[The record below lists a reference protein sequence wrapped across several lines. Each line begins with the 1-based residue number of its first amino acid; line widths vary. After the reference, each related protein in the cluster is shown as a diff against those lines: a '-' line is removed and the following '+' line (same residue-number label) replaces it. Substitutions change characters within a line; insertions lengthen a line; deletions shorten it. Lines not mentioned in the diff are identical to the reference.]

1 MQIILKK
8 MKKKPGIFL
17 LLMGIG
23 WASIAQP
30 IEALKDIK
38 SYELKIGI
46 IEHLD
51 EYIPENL
58 TIIDVNDQPQNLKS
72 LIDKPTVLMW
82 VYYRCPGI
90 CSPLMT
96 SVAEVIGKTDLVL
109 GKDFQVITVSFDPRE
124 GSDLA
129 IKKRENYL
137 GLIDKPVDE
146 SGWQFYTADSANIV
160 LGTEATG
167 FRYQKAGNDFMHSA
181 VIIMISPDG
190 KITRYLQGTYFLP
203 FEFKLALVE
212 ASQGKSGPTIYKV
225 LQFCYTYDPAG
236 QQYVL
241 NVTKV
246 AGTIIIFIALVIFL
260 ILVIK
265 PRKKVNINKEQ

>member
-1 MQIILKK
+1 MKKILGFLIIL
-8 MKKKPGIFL
+8 MAY
-17 LLMGIG
+17 G
-23 WASIAQP
+23 WTSTAQT
-30 IEALKDIK
+30 IKATEDIK
-38 SYELKIGI
+38 SPELEIGI
-46 IEHLD
+46 VEHLD
-51 EYIPENL
+51 EYLPENL
-58 TIIDVNDQPQNLKS
+58 TIIDTNDIPRNLRS
-72 LIDKPTVLMW
+72 LIDKPTVIMW

-96 SVAEVIGKTDLVL
+96 SMADVIGKTDMIL
-109 GKDFQVITVSFDPRE
+109 GKDFQVITISFDPRE

-137 GLIDKPVDE
+137 NLIDKPVDE

-167 FRYQKAGNDFMHSA
+167 FRYKRTGNDFMHSA

-246 AGTIIIFIALVIFL
+246 AGTIIIFIALVVFL
-260 ILVIK
+260 ILALK
-265 PRKKVNINKEQ
+265 PRKKVIINKENQ

>member
-1 MQIILKK
+1 MKKILGFLIILL
-8 MKKKPGIFL
+8 IF
-17 LLMGIG
+17 G
-23 WASIAQP
+23 WTAAAQT
-30 IEALKDIK
+30 IKATEDIK
-38 SYELKIGI
+38 SPELEIGI
-46 IEHLD
+46 VEHLD
-51 EYIPENL
+51 EYLPENL
-58 TIIDVNDQPQNLKS
+58 TIIDTNDIPRNLRS
-72 LIDKPTVLMW
+72 LIDKPTVIMW

-96 SVAEVIGKTDLVL
+96 SMADVIGKTDMIL
-109 GKDFQVITVSFDPRE
+109 GKDFQVITISFDPRE

-129 IKKRENYL
+129 IKKRVNYL
-137 GLIDKPVDE
+137 NLIDKPVDE
-146 SGWQFYTADSANIV
+146 SGWQFYTADSANIA

-167 FRYQKAGNDFMHSA
+167 FRYKRTGNDFMHSA

-212 ASQGKSGPTIYKV
+212 ASQGKSGPTIYKI

-246 AGTIIIFIALVIFL
+246 AGTIIIAIALVVFL

-265 PRKKVNINKEQ
+265 PRKKVIINKENQ

>member
-1 MQIILKK
+1 MIKNIRTLGILVF
-8 MKKKPGIFL
+8 FL
-17 LLMGIG
+17 LLGG
-23 WASIAQP
+23 QSKAQNVKAV
-30 IEALKDIK
+30 EDIK
-38 SYELKIGI
+38 SPELEIGI
-46 IEHLD
+46 VEHLD
-51 EYIPENL
+51 EYLPDDIMVLDTDGN
-58 TIIDVNDQPQNLKS
+58 PQSLKS

-96 SVAEVIGKTDLVL
+96 GVAETIEKTDLIL
-109 GKDFQVITVSFDPRE
+109 GKDFQVITISFDYTE

-137 GLIDKPVDE
+137 NLIKRDVDE
-146 SGWQFYTADSANIV
+146 SGWQFYTADSLNIAM
-160 LGTEATG
+160 GTEATG
-167 FRYQKAGNDFMHSA
+167 FRFKKTGNDFMHSA
-181 VIIMISPDG
+181 TLIMLSPDA

-212 ASQGKSGPTIYKV
+212 ASQGKSGPTIFKV
-225 LQFCYTYDPAG
+225 LQFCYSYDPAG

-246 AGTIIIFIALVIFL
+246 AGTMILSIGLIVFL
-260 ILVIK
+260 ILILK
-265 PRKKVNINKEQ
+265 PRKKVKTNQA

>member
-1 MQIILKK
+1 

>member
-1 MQIILKK
+1 MKKILGFLIIL
-8 MKKKPGIFL
+8 L
-17 LLMGIG
+17 VYG
-23 WASIAQP
+23 WTSTAQT
-30 IEALKDIK
+30 IKATEDIK
-38 SYELKIGI
+38 SPELEIGI
-46 IEHLD
+46 VEHLD
-51 EYIPENL
+51 EYLPENL
-58 TIIDVNDQPQNLKS
+58 TIIDTNNIPRNLRS

-96 SVAEVIGKTDLVL
+96 SMADVIGKTDMIL
-109 GKDFQVITVSFDPRE
+109 GKDFQVITISFDPRE

-137 GLIDKPVDE
+137 NLIDKPVDE

-167 FRYQKAGNDFMHSA
+167 FRYKRTGNDFMHSA

-246 AGTIIIFIALVIFL
+246 AGTIIIFIALVVFL
-260 ILVIK
+260 ILALK
-265 PRKKVNINKEQ
+265 PRKKVIINKENQ

>member
-1 MQIILKK
+1 MKKILGFLIIL
-8 MKKKPGIFL
+8 MAY
-17 LLMGIG
+17 G
-23 WASIAQP
+23 WTSTAQT
-30 IEALKDIK
+30 IKATQDIK
-38 SYELKIGI
+38 SPELEIGI
-46 IEHLD
+46 VEHLD
-51 EYIPENL
+51 EFIPESL
-58 TIIDVNDQPQNLKS
+58 TVIDTNGKTQNLRT
-72 LIDKPTVLMW
+72 LINKPTVLMW

-96 SVAEVIGKTDLVL
+96 SMADVISKTDLVL
-109 GKDFQVITVSFDPRE
+109 GKDFQVITISFDPRE

-129 IKKRENYL
+129 IKKRVNYL
-137 GLIDKPVDE
+137 NLIDKPVDE
-146 SGWQFYTADSANIV
+146 SGWQFYTADSANIA

-167 FRYQKAGNDFMHSA
+167 FRYKRTGNDFMHSA

-212 ASQGKSGPTIYKV
+212 ASQGKSGPTIYKI

-246 AGTIIIFIALVIFL
+246 AGTIIIAIALVVFL

-265 PRKKVNINKEQ
+265 PRKKVIINKENQ

>member
-1 MQIILKK
+1 MKKILGFLIIL
-8 MKKKPGIFL
+8 MAY
-17 LLMGIG
+17 G
-23 WASIAQP
+23 WTSTAQT
-30 IEALKDIK
+30 IKATEDIK
-38 SYELKIGI
+38 SPELEIGI
-46 IEHLD
+46 VEHLD
-51 EYIPENL
+51 EYLPENL
-58 TIIDVNDQPQNLKS
+58 TIIDTNNIPRNLRS

-96 SVAEVIGKTDLVL
+96 SMADVIGKTDMIL
-109 GKDFQVITVSFDPRE
+109 GKDFQVITISFDPRE

-137 GLIDKPVDE
+137 NLIDKPVDE

-167 FRYQKAGNDFMHSA
+167 FRYKRTGNDFMHSA

-246 AGTIIIFIALVIFL
+246 AGTIIIFIALVVFL

-265 PRKKVNINKEQ
+265 PRKKVTINKENQ

>member
-1 MQIILKK
+1 MKKILGFLIIL
-8 MKKKPGIFL
+8 L
-17 LLMGIG
+17 VYG
-23 WASIAQP
+23 WTSTAQT
-30 IEALKDIK
+30 IKATEDIK
-38 SYELKIGI
+38 SPELEIGI
-46 IEHLD
+46 VEHLD
-51 EYIPENL
+51 EYLPENM
-58 TIIDVNDQPQNLKS
+58 TVIDTNDIPRNLRS

-96 SVAEVIGKTDLVL
+96 SVADVISKTDLIL

-137 GLIDKPVDE
+137 NLIDKPVDE
-146 SGWQFYTADSANIV
+146 SGWLFYTADSANIV

-167 FRYQKAGNDFMHSA
+167 FRYKKTGNDFMHSA

-246 AGTIIIFIALVIFL
+246 AGTIIIAIALVVFL

-265 PRKKVNINKEQ
+265 PRKKVIINKENQ

>member
-1 MQIILKK
+1 MAY
-8 MKKKPGIFL
+8 
-17 LLMGIG
+17 G
-23 WASIAQP
+23 WTSTAQT
-30 IEALKDIK
+30 IKATQDIK
-38 SYELKIGI
+38 SPELEIGI
-46 IEHLD
+46 VEHLD
-51 EYIPENL
+51 EFIPESL
-58 TIIDVNDQPQNLKS
+58 TVIDTNGKTQNLRT
-72 LIDKPTVLMW
+72 LINKPTVLMW

-96 SVAEVIGKTDLVL
+96 SVADVIGKTDLVL
-109 GKDFQVITVSFDPRE
+109 GKDFQVITISFDPRE

-129 IKKRENYL
+129 IKKRVNYL
-137 GLIDKPVDE
+137 NLIDKPVDE
-146 SGWQFYTADSANIV
+146 SGWQFYTADSANIA

-167 FRYQKAGNDFMHSA
+167 FRYKKTGNDFMHSA
-181 VIIMISPDG
+181 TVIMISPDG

-246 AGTIIIFIALVIFL
+246 AGTIIIFIALVVFL
-260 ILVIK
+260 ILALK
-265 PRKKVNINKEQ
+265 PRKKVIINKENQ

>member
-1 MQIILKK
+1 MKKILGFLIIL
-8 MKKKPGIFL
+8 MAY
-17 LLMGIG
+17 G
-23 WASIAQP
+23 WTSTAQT
-30 IEALKDIK
+30 IKATEDIK
-38 SYELKIGI
+38 SPELEIGI
-46 IEHLD
+46 VEHLD
-51 EYIPENL
+51 EYLPENL
-58 TIIDVNDQPQNLKS
+58 TIIDTNDIPRNLRS

-96 SVAEVIGKTDLVL
+96 SMADVIGKTDMIL
-109 GKDFQVITVSFDPRE
+109 GKDFQVITISFDPRE

-137 GLIDKPVDE
+137 NLIDKPVDE

-167 FRYQKAGNDFMHSA
+167 FRYKRTGNDFMHSA

-246 AGTIIIFIALVIFL
+246 AGTIIIFIALVVFL

-265 PRKKVNINKEQ
+265 PRKKVTINKENQ

>member
-1 MQIILKK
+1 
-8 MKKKPGIFL
+8 MKRTLGL
-17 LLMGIG
+17 LLLVTMLT
-23 WASIAQP
+23 WQPKAQTIP
-30 IEALKDIK
+30 AAQDIK
-38 SYELKIGI
+38 SPELEIGI
-46 IEHLD
+46 VEHLD
-51 EYIPENL
+51 EYISDE
-58 TIIDVNDQPQNLKS
+58 IMVIDTNNQPVSLKS

-96 SVAEVIGKTDLVL
+96 SVAEVIDKTDLVL
-109 GKDFQVITVSFDPRE
+109 GKDFQVITISFDYTE

-129 IKKRENYL
+129 IKKRKNYL
-137 GLIDKPVDE
+137 NLIKKPVDQ
-146 SGWQFYTADSANIV
+146 SGWQFYTADSLNIAR
-160 LGTEATG
+160 GTEAMG
-167 FRYQKAGNDFMHSA
+167 FRFKKAGNDFMHSA
-181 VIIMISPDG
+181 TVIMLSPDA

-212 ASQGKSGPTIYKV
+212 ASQGKSGPTIFKV

-246 AGTIIIFIALVIFL
+246 AGTVILIIALIVFL
-260 ILVIK
+260 ILILK
-265 PRKKVNINKEQ
+265 PRKKVKTNQEQQ

>member
-1 MQIILKK
+1 MKKILGFLIIL
-8 MKKKPGIFL
+8 MAF
-17 LLMGIG
+17 G
-23 WASIAQP
+23 WASTAQT
-30 IEALKDIK
+30 IKATEDIK
-38 SYELKIGI
+38 SPELEIGI
-46 IEHLD
+46 VEHLD
-51 EYIPENL
+51 EYLPENL
-58 TIIDVNDQPQNLKS
+58 TVIDTNNIPRNLRS

-96 SVAEVIGKTDLVL
+96 SIAEVIGKTDLVL
-109 GKDFQVITVSFDPRE
+109 GKDFQVITISFDPRE

-137 GLIDKPVDE
+137 NLIGKPVDE
-146 SGWQFYTADSANIV
+146 SGWQFYTADSANVV

-167 FRYQKAGNDFMHSA
+167 FRYKRTGNDFMHSA

-246 AGTIIIFIALVIFL
+246 AGTIIIFIALIVFL

-265 PRKKVNINKEQ
+265 PRKKVTINKENQ

>member
-1 MQIILKK
+1 MKKILGSLIIL
-8 MKKKPGIFL
+8 L
-17 LLMGIG
+17 VYG
-23 WASIAQP
+23 WTSTAQT
-30 IEALKDIK
+30 IKATEDIK
-38 SYELKIGI
+38 SPELEIGI
-46 IEHLD
+46 VEHLD
-51 EYIPENL
+51 EYLPENL
-58 TIIDVNDQPQNLKS
+58 TIIDTNDIPRNLRS

-96 SVAEVIGKTDLVL
+96 SMADVIGKTDLIL
-109 GKDFQVITVSFDPRE
+109 GKDFQVITISFDPRE

-129 IKKRENYL
+129 IKKRVNYL
-137 GLIDKPVDE
+137 NLIDKPVDE

-167 FRYQKAGNDFMHSA
+167 FRYKRTGNDFMHSA

-246 AGTIIIFIALVIFL
+246 AGTIIIFIALVVFL

-265 PRKKVNINKEQ
+265 PRKKVTINKENQ

>member
-1 MQIILKK
+1 MKKTLGFLIIL
-8 MKKKPGIFL
+8 L
-17 LLMGIG
+17 VYG
-23 WASIAQP
+23 WTSTAQT
-30 IEALKDIK
+30 IKATEDIK
-38 SYELKIGI
+38 SPELEIGI
-46 IEHLD
+46 VEHLD
-51 EYIPENL
+51 EYLPENL
-58 TIIDVNDQPQNLKS
+58 TIIDTNNIPRNLRS
-72 LIDKPTVLMW
+72 LIDKPTVIMW

-96 SVAEVIGKTDLVL
+96 SMAEVIGKTDMIL
-109 GKDFQVITVSFDPRE
+109 GKDFQVITISFDPRE

-137 GLIDKPVDE
+137 NLIDKPVDE

-167 FRYQKAGNDFMHSA
+167 FRYKRTGNDFMHSA

-246 AGTIIIFIALVIFL
+246 AGTIIIAIALIVFL

-265 PRKKVNINKEQ
+265 PRKKVTINKENQ

>member
-1 MQIILKK
+1 MKKILGFLIIL
-8 MKKKPGIFL
+8 MAF
-17 LLMGIG
+17 G
-23 WASIAQP
+23 WASTAQT
-30 IEALKDIK
+30 IKATEDIK
-38 SYELKIGI
+38 SPELEIGI
-46 IEHLD
+46 VEHLD
-51 EYIPENL
+51 EYLPENL
-58 TIIDVNDQPQNLKS
+58 TVIDTNNIPRNLRS

-96 SVAEVIGKTDLVL
+96 SIAEVIGKTDLVL
-109 GKDFQVITVSFDPRE
+109 GKDFQVITISFDPRE

-137 GLIDKPVDE
+137 NLIGKPVDE

-167 FRYQKAGNDFMHSA
+167 FRYKRTGNDFMHSA

-246 AGTIIIFIALVIFL
+246 AGTIIIFIALIVFL

-265 PRKKVNINKEQ
+265 PRKKVTINKENQ

>member
-1 MQIILKK
+1 MENKIKIYATL
-8 MKKKPGIFL
+8 IFFL
-17 LLMGIG
+17 LLG
-23 WASIAQP
+23 WQAKAQK
-30 IEALKDIK
+30 IKAIDDIK
-38 SYELKIGI
+38 SPELEIGVV
-46 IEHLD
+46 EHLD
-51 EYIPENL
+51 EYIPDNL
-58 TIIDVNDQPQNLKS
+58 MVLDTDGNPQNLKN

-96 SVAEVIGKTDLVL
+96 SVAETIDKTDLIL
-109 GKDFQVITVSFDPRE
+109 GKDFQVITISFDYTE

-129 IKKRENYL
+129 IKKRKNYL
-137 GLIDKPVDE
+137 DLIKRDVDE
-146 SGWQFYTADSANIV
+146 SGWQFYTADSLNIA

-167 FRYQKAGNDFMHSA
+167 FRYKKAGNDYLHSA
-181 VIIMISPDG
+181 TIIMLSPDA

-212 ASQGKSGPTIYKV
+212 ASQGISGPTIFKV
-225 LQFCYTYDPAG
+225 LQFCYTYDPSG

-246 AGTIIIFIALVIFL
+246 AGTIILGIGLIVFL
-260 ILVIK
+260 ILILK
-265 PRKKVNINKEQ
+265 PRKKVKTNQA

>member
-1 MQIILKK
+1 MKKILGSLIIL
-8 MKKKPGIFL
+8 L
-17 LLMGIG
+17 VYG
-23 WASIAQP
+23 WTSTAQT
-30 IEALKDIK
+30 IKATEDIK
-38 SYELKIGI
+38 SPELEIGI
-46 IEHLD
+46 VEHLD
-51 EYIPENL
+51 EYLPENL
-58 TIIDVNDQPQNLKS
+58 TIIDTNNIPRNLRS

-96 SVAEVIGKTDLVL
+96 SMADVIGKTDLVL
-109 GKDFQVITVSFDPRE
+109 GKDFQVITISFDPRE

-129 IKKRENYL
+129 IKKRVNYL
-137 GLIDKPVDE
+137 NLIDKPVDE

-167 FRYQKAGNDFMHSA
+167 FRYKRTGNDFMHSA

-246 AGTIIIFIALVIFL
+246 AGTIIIFIALVVFL

-265 PRKKVNINKEQ
+265 PRKKVTINKENQ

>member
-1 MQIILKK
+1 MKKILGFLIIL
-8 MKKKPGIFL
+8 MAY
-17 LLMGIG
+17 G
-23 WASIAQP
+23 WTSTAQT
-30 IEALKDIK
+30 IKATEDIK
-38 SYELKIGI
+38 SPELEIGI
-46 IEHLD
+46 VEHLD
-51 EYIPENL
+51 EYLPENL
-58 TIIDVNDQPQNLKS
+58 TIIDTNDIRRNLRS
-72 LIDKPTVLMW
+72 LIDKPTVIMW

-96 SVAEVIGKTDLVL
+96 SMADVIGKTDMIL
-109 GKDFQVITVSFDPRE
+109 GKDFQVITISFDPRE

-137 GLIDKPVDE
+137 NLIDKPVDE

-167 FRYQKAGNDFMHSA
+167 FRYKRTGNDFMHSA

-246 AGTIIIFIALVIFL
+246 AGTIIIFIALVVFL
-260 ILVIK
+260 ILALK
-265 PRKKVNINKEQ
+265 PRKKVIINKENL